1 MSEEMKVES
10 VCGIAPKFTG
20 RGMKVVTMCQQA
32 NCRSVGLGIV
42 LKDHHQVDCVAV
54 GYNANSPE
62 LRGMLYAWA
71 DAIVLM
77 QPGMLPYVPP
87 EFHGKTLICDVG
99 PDGYWHARN
108 EQLQAKC
115 HEWVNKWKGMQ

>member
-1 MSEEMKVES
+1 MDV
-10 VCGIAPKFTG
+10 VGVTGAIPKFTG

-62 LRGMLYAWA
+62 LREMLYSWA

-77 QPGMLPYVPP
+77 QPGMVTSVPWQ
-87 EFHGKTLICDVG
+87 FRVKTIVCDVG

-115 HEWVNKWKGMQ
+115 HEWVNKWKAME